1 MVFSSPWRPAELHAR
16 ALVTSGGARDTRAV
30 RSPRATLKVC
40 FAHLV
45 SGLPI
50 AHGAQ
55 ELRLALGDPVLA
67 GAHSLLGEYGARRVV
82 PPAPTTSA
90 SAVGPEGMTA
100 GCPWNA
106 KAGNLASR
114 LKFLATAVHRRAPT
128 KMEQERTMD
137 TPRVFVFL
145 SSDSFVPNTQTGQ
158 PFPNPKA
165 VQNYNYDVIFTRTDK
180 TPPLTPTAVCPRSPA
195 SVVPPSPPSLPPP
208 PSPVPAPA
216 RTAAPA
222 VVLVA
227 LLDLVSALA
236 A

>member
-114 LKFLATAVHRRAPT
+114 LKFLATRCTGGHPPKWSKRGQWTRLACLFFFLLTVSYQLHRR
-128 KMEQERTMD
+128 D
-137 TPRVFVFL
+137 
-145 SSDSFVPNTQTGQ
+145 N
-158 PFPNPKA
+158 
-165 VQNYNYDVIFTRTDK
+165 
-180 TPPLTPTAVCPRSPA
+180 RSPI
-195 SVVPPSPPSLPPP
+195 PRPSRITITTLSLRGQTRPHHSLLLPF
-208 PSPVPAPA
+208 A
-216 RTAAPA
+216 RDHQ
-222 VVLVA
+222 
-227 LLDLVSALA
+227 LL
-236 A
+236 

>member
-55 ELRLALGDPVLA
+55 ELRLALGDPVLT

-90 SAVGPEGMTA
+90 SAVGPE
-100 GCPWNA
+100 
-106 KAGNLASR
+106 
-114 LKFLATAVHRRAPT
+114 
-128 KMEQERTMD
+128 E
-137 TPRVFVFL
+137 
-145 SSDSFVPNTQTGQ
+145 
-158 PFPNPKA
+158 
-165 VQNYNYDVIFTRTDK
+165 
-180 TPPLTPTAVCPRSPA
+180 
-195 SVVPPSPPSLPPP
+195 
-208 PSPVPAPA
+208 
-216 RTAAPA
+216 
-222 VVLVA
+222 
-227 LLDLVSALA
+227 
-236 A
+236 

>member
-90 SAVGPEGMTA
+90 SAVGPKRMTA
-100 GCPWNA
+100 GCLWNA
-106 KAGNLASR
+106 KSR
-114 LKFLATAVHRRAPT
+114 LKAEKFLATAVHRRASLVRHPPKWSKRGQWT
-128 KMEQERTMD
+128 RLACL
-137 TPRVFVFL
+137 FFFL
-145 SSDSFVPNTQTGQ
+145 
-158 PFPNPKA
+158 
-165 VQNYNYDVIFTRTDK
+165 
-180 TPPLTPTAVCPRSPA
+180 LTVSYQIHRRDNRSPI
-195 SVVPPSPPSLPPP
+195 PRPSRITITTLSLRGQTRPHHSLQLPF
-208 PSPVPAPA
+208 A
-216 RTAAPA
+216 RDHQ
-222 VVLVA
+222 
-227 LLDLVSALA
+227 LL
-236 A
+236 

>member
-55 ELRLALGDPVLA
+55 ELRLALGDPVLT

-90 SAVGPEGMTA
+90 SAVGPKRMTA
-100 GCPWNA
+100 GCPWHA

-114 LKFLATAVHRRAPT
+114 LKFLATAVHRRHPPKLSKRGQWTRLACL
-128 KMEQERTMD
+128 
-137 TPRVFVFL
+137 FFFL
-145 SSDSFVPNTQTGQ
+145 
-158 PFPNPKA
+158 
-165 VQNYNYDVIFTRTDK
+165 
-180 TPPLTPTAVCPRSPA
+180 LTVSYQIHRRDNRSPI
-195 SVVPPSPPSLPPP
+195 PRPSRITITTLSLRGQTRPHHSLQLPF
-208 PSPVPAPA
+208 A
-216 RTAAPA
+216 RDHQ
-222 VVLVA
+222 
-227 LLDLVSALA
+227 LL
-236 A
+236 